1 MCPLIE
7 ELPIEVDEP
16 LQIEVELPV
25 LNDGIGLTVT
35 LTESVFEQPV
45 EVFVSVNLYSVVTV
59 GLTDGFALLEV
70 YPLGLLVQLYVRP
83 ATDAAPMEVEE
94 PLHTDVAE
102 AIPTVGA
109 AFIVIVCVVESLQP
123 FAFVSISF
131 TDPLPLAFHL
141 MVTVSLLAPDTIVP
155 PVTFQLCELV
165 EVPATY
171 CCVVALHNVV
181 VPVMDATGLVW
192 MVT

>member
-25 LNDGIGLTVT
+25 LNDVIGLTVT

-70 YPLGLLVQLYVRP
+70 NPLGFDVQLKVRP
-83 ATDAAPMEVEE
+83 PGEVAPMEVDE
-94 PLHTDVAE
+94 PLQIVEGEPTLAVGNGFTVILIESVLEHPVA
-102 AIPTVGA
+102 
-109 AFIVIVCVVESLQP
+109 VIVSVNL
-123 FAFVSISF
+123 
-131 TDPLPLAFHL
+131 
-141 MVTVSLLAPDTIVP
+141 
-155 PVTFQLCELV
+155 
-165 EVPATY
+165 
-171 CCVVALHNVV
+171 
-181 VPVMDATGLVW
+181 
-192 MVT
+192 